1 MADKSETEPLLWNA
15 RQASK
20 ALGISD
26 RTLWTMTKAGT
37 IPHVPIGH
45 RVLYDPEDLRA
56 WINRNKRNAQ
66 ADSSC

>member
-1 MADKSETEPLLWNA
+1 MTEKTQPEPLLWNA
-15 RQASK
+15 RDAAK

-26 RTLWTMTKAGT
+26 RTLWTMTKNGT

-56 WINRNKRNAQ
+56 WINRNKRNVNS
-66 ADSSC
+66 DSPC